1 VGDCF
6 STESAPLSDEPP
18 PLALDPYA
26 TRLDIPRMPIDQ
38 FLAELDRS
46 VHDALV
52 VLGDAAAAGEPG
64 PDIGIPELLAT
75 ALKKELEAS
84 EEAALW
90 MTREHDVDVKLAL
103 ARQCGDEAKHYR
115 LIEVRLREL
124 GVDLTAI
131 HPLEG
136 GPSPM
141 FRFLAE
147 LGTTVERVAAGQFT
161 REALAQVHNRVFI
174 DYCEAHGDHTTANLY
189 RDVIQP
195 DEAHHHDTGRRL
207 LARLAVTEEA
217 RDLARKASARTLA
230 IASEIQEMVRLKKG
244 IARAPGC

>member
-1 VGDCF
+1 MLQR
-6 STESAPLSDEPP
+6 SSE
-18 PLALDPYA
+18 
-26 TRLDIPRMPIDQ
+26 
-38 FLAELDRS
+38 ELDRLGFTLP
-46 VHDALV
+46 ALAD
-52 VLGDAAAAGEPG
+52 LGKAAAAGAPAA
-64 PDIGIPELLAT
+64 DIGVPELLAT

-90 MTREHDVDVKLAL
+90 MTREEDVEVKLSL

-115 LIEVRLREL
+115 LIEARLREL
-124 GVDLTAI
+124 GKDPSALR
-131 HPLEG
+131 PMEG

-161 REALAQVHNRVFI
+161 REALAGVHNQVFI
-174 DYCEAHGDHTTANLY
+174 DYCEAKGDQATARLY

-195 DEAHHHDTGRRL
+195 DEAHHHEMGRRL
-207 LARLAVTEEA
+207 LLRLAISDEA
-217 RDLARKASARTLA
+217 QASARAASARTLS
-230 IASEIQEMVRLKKG
+230 IAEEIQEMVRLKKG

>member
-1 VGDCF
+1 MHVD
-6 STESAPLSDEPP
+6 A
-18 PLALDPYA
+18 
-26 TRLDIPRMPIDQ
+26 
-38 FLAELDRS
+38 FLAELDRTVQS
-46 VHDALV
+46 SLAT
-52 VLGDAAAAGEPG
+52 LGQAAESAEPG
-64 PDIGIPELLAT
+64 PDIGIPQLLVT

-90 MTREHDVDVKLAL
+90 MTRESDVDVKLAL

-124 GVDLTAI
+124 GVDTTTI
-131 HPLEG
+131 RPLDG
-136 GPSPM
+136 GPTPM

-174 DYCEAHGDHTTANLY
+174 EYCESKGDAVTASLY

-195 DEAHHHDTGRRL
+195 DEGHHHEMGRTL
-207 LARLAVTEEA
+207 LRRLAVTEEA
-217 RDLARKASARTLA
+217 QALARAASAKTLS
-230 IASEIQEMVRLKKG
+230 IAGELQEMVRLKKG